1 MLLEIAIISGGKAP
15 SKNLLDRYL
24 DKINYIIAADSGC
37 ECLYSYNIIPD
48 LIVGDFDS
56 INKEILD
63 KARKQAKEIIE
74 FPPEKDYTDTEIA
87 IMEGIKRGAKKIY
100 LFGATGSRVDHMLGN
115 IGLILTYKKKG
126 IEIEV
131 LDDNNR
137 MYLAQKEMTLY
148 GEFGENIGFH
158 AFSDV
163 VKNFKIKGA
172 KYNIDEGYDMHLLD
186 PRAIC
191 NEFLDNPIEISFDKG
206 ELLIIHSID

>member
-1 MLLEIAIISGGKAP
+1 MNIAIISGGKAP
-15 SKNLLDRYL
+15 SKDLLEKYL
-24 DKINYIIAADSGC
+24 DKVSYIIAADSGC
-37 ECLYSYNIIPD
+37 ECLYEYNIIPD

-56 INKEILD
+56 SNKKILEEM
-63 KARKQAKEIIE
+63 KKKVKEIIE

-87 IMEGIKRGAKKIY
+87 IIEGIKRGAKKIY
-100 LFGATGSRVDHMLGN
+100 LFAATGSRVDHMLGN
-115 IGLILTYKKKG
+115 LGLILTYKKKG

-137 MYLAQKEMTLY
+137 IYLAQNKMILY
-148 GEFGENIGFH
+148 GEYGENIGFH

-163 VKNFKIKGA
+163 VKNFKVKGA
-172 KYNIDEGYDMHLLD
+172 KYNIYNGYDMHLLD

-191 NEFLDNPIEISFDKG
+191 NEFLDTPIEISFDEG